1 MRAQSLI
8 SSKNKIEIYDYQRI
22 QKALFAS
29 PELKRTFE
37 QHEKH
42 IQEVTDEDFSAALKV
57 VHNTI
62 VGTMFETTS
71 QIVAR
76 PCLMMVVQAASKY
89 VGGKI
94 EHALASKED
103 AHENAKNRYEQL
115 KEQENSFKGGQRV
128 HKEL

>member
-62 VGTMFETTS
+62 VGTMFETAS

-89 VGGKI
+89 VGGKVD
-94 EHALASKED
+94 HALASKED
-103 AHENAKNRYEQL
+103 AH
-115 KEQENSFKGGQRV
+115 
-128 HKEL
+128 